1 MLVKHLLITAKTLLI
16 LLLQENKVTVQS
28 NKHFIMDNLSNL
40 TSFRSSILD
49 QTDQINLLMVKNL
62 FHLFHSKTFLVS
74 QCISSLVNTILLLT
88 QKMPLLVTL
97 DSQLLLN
104 LSIKNMIWLITSVS
118 WLEKLLNSMVT
129 FLNNSQQYLPKRSKN
144 NYQRTTHSLKMLSL
158 TYIEIEKFRY
168 PNPIIYFKYII
179 Y

>member
-1 MLVKHLLITAKTLLI
+1 VKHQHITTKTLLI
-16 LLLQENKVTVQS
+16 PLLQENKVTVQS
-28 NKHFIMDNLSNL
+28 NKHFIMDNWSNL

-88 QKMPLLVTL
+88 QQMPLLVTL
-97 DSQLLLN
+97 DFQLLLN

-118 WLEKLLNSMVT
+118 WLEKLPLSMLT
-129 FLNNSQQYLPKRSKN
+129 FFNNSQQLHPPKRLKN
-144 NYQRTTHSLKMLSL
+144 NYQWTTHSLRMLNL
-158 TYIEIEKFRY
+158 TCIEIEQFR
-168 PNPIIYFKYII
+168 
-179 Y
+179 